1 MATLTSQHSSVN
13 MTTRNRSNSQE
24 PSATSHVDTLQ
35 TYTEKSTP
43 CLTFVIV
50 SSQLLMLV
58 TSILSALYIND
69 LVPLTDVNPLD
80 VYGKSKKRSDAI
92 FQLVL
97 IQFVLYF
104 IRGHAWVMRYRYNNE
119 TCCKRCTL
127 YCQYY
132 WFCKGTC
139 KEEKCKRCGCAK
151 FQRTSLYTRE
161 TVRNI
166 ICLIDMVF
174 DLAAGAMIGYGL
186 QSMDEIVTYY
196 VSDTSLHLIAG
207 PLMNNLFN
215 IGTWLGCGEE
225 FIEFS
230 TELLVECGAGCLE
243 SCHPVFATCLG
254 GLMALVQM
262 IIACIYGSNASIIL
276 DQLDTE
282 GIILDEAVHTEVI
295 FDFEGKTQMTKDL
308 YTSLILVSVPLG
320 IWVFI
325 MVIFLLTLKC
335 RGR

>member
-104 IRGHAWVMRYRYNNE
+104 IRGHAWVMRYRYN
-119 TCCKRCTL
+119 
-127 YCQYY
+127 

-276 DQLDTE
+276 DQAVHIE
-282 GIILDEAVHTEVI
+282 VILDL
-295 FDFEGKTQMTKDL
+295 EGKTQMTKDL